1 MATATIDILLY
12 HDVCS
17 SDEEVRSRSNPIYT
31 TPLPKLQFHLDWLS
45 HSGFRAVRLCDWIDA
60 QADERLWQGKH
71 VLLTFDGPHTGWFEH
86 VIPLLVRRQLPA
98 TFFVTAGWVGA
109 EHLYP
114 ESRHLTWDDI
124 VEIERLTD
132 RSGRQLFDV
141 GCHAMW
147 HTVLEKQSSESESA
161 YRQRLDEEI
170 IEACS
175 LIREQTGFSVKAY
188 APPKGRGN
196 LASLRPV
203 FESAELASV
212 RWASLPG
219 EQNQYHRD
227 LFDLQISYCD
237 TMPQSFDQLGVLLSA
252 RRPPHLFS
260 RLRQGLIS
268 RLNQVSK

>member
-1 MATATIDILLY
+1 MVEATIDILLY

-17 SDEEVRSRSNPIYT
+17 TTEGAETRSNPAYT
-31 TPLPKLQFHLDWLS
+31 TPLPKLQYHLDWLS
-45 HSGFRAVRLCDWIDA
+45 HTAFKAIRLGEWLDARAEGRV
-60 QADERLWQGKH
+60 WQGKH
-71 VLLTFDGPHTGWFEH
+71 VLLTFDGPHAGWFEH
-86 VIPLLVRRQLPA
+86 VIPLLVRLQLPA

-109 EHLYP
+109 QHPYP
-114 ESRHLTWDDI
+114 ESRRLTWDDI
-124 VEIERLTD
+124 VRIEQFSD
-132 RSGRQLFDV
+132 KSGRQLFDV
-141 GCHAMW
+141 GCHSMW
-147 HTVLEKQSSESESA
+147 HTVLDKQSSESESV

-227 LFDLQISYCD
+227 LFNLQMSYCD
-237 TMPQSFDQLGVLLSA
+237 TMSQSFDQLAVLLSA
-252 RRPPHLFS
+252 KRSHLFS

-268 RLNQVSK
+268 LFNQVSK